1 MKRFNSVSR
10 ALAVV
15 VGVLVGGVAS
25 ATPAGPYDGLT
36 AAVDFDAAQT
46 AVLAVF
52 GIMAGI
58 AVAIKGGSIILRK
71 LGWR

>member
-25 ATPAGPYDGLT
+25 ATPGPYDGLT